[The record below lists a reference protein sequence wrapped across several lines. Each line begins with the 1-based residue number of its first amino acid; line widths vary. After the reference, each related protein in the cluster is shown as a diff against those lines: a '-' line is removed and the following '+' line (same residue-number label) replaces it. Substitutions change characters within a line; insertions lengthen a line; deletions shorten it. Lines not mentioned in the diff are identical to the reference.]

1 MTGET
6 APLVVRAQMLIR
18 RPAGDVFNAFIDPVV
33 TTQFWF
39 TRGSG
44 ELRTG
49 AEVTWE
55 WEMYGAS
62 AKVRVKEVEQD
73 RRILIEW
80 DDPPTLVE
88 WRFDARPDG
97 TTLVTI
103 ENRGF
108 TGTAGDVTARAL
120 DSMGGFSLV
129 LAGLKAYLEHGVHLN
144 LVADHQPDAHVAGG
158 GEYPSDRVV
167 AHG

>member
-1 MTGET
+1 MTGEA
-6 APLVVRAQMLIR
+6 APLVVRTQMLIR
-18 RPAGDVFNAFIDPVV
+18 RPAGEVFNAFIDPAV
-33 TTQFWF
+33 TSQFWF

-44 ELRTG
+44 MLRAG

-62 AKVRVKEVEQD
+62 ASVRVKVIEQD

-80 DDPPTLVE
+80 DDPPTEVE

-108 TGTAGDVTARAL
+108 RGTAGEVTARAL
-120 DSMGGFSLV
+120 DSMGGFSFV
-129 LAGLKAYLEHGVHLN
+129 LAGLKAYLEHGVRLN
-144 LVADHQPDAHVAGG
+144 LVADHQPDAHVTGG
-158 GEYPSDRVV
+158 GDDTSDRVV
-167 AHG
+167 AHD